1 MHSQCSTSLC
11 IITINFYLA
20 KRDSRHTSID
30 SVVIFGEVIMNFERL
45 VLKDWQQFSDVDIK
59 FHPRVT
65 ILTGSNGS
73 GKTTVLSLLA
83 RHQGWQHF
91 SLATPKTDLISK
103 GLKYFS
109 LTRLFKKDA
118 SLDRSVGSI
127 TYTNEYIA
135 RILAPDVGSP
145 QYQLEIHNQQS
156 VRLFFIP
163 SHRQTF
169 SYRRVAEINTTR
181 KERRTAFDEVQN
193 SQIQRHSGYG
203 GNEPTS
209 YLMKR
214 TLLGWVI
221 NGYGVHSGTKTI
233 MPPDSQQIKN
243 FEGFCDVLRLI
254 LPESLG
260 FEDIEVR
267 DYEIVFSCNGG
278 EDEFLL
284 ETASGGISALID
296 IAWQIFMFD
305 TDAKEPFAV
314 VIDEVENHLHPSMQR
329 TLLPNLLAAFPHTK
343 FIVSTHSPLIVTSVE
358 DAYVYALRYDASKKI
373 CSSLLDF
380 RLEVRNAVDIL
391 DEVLGVSTT
400 IPAWAIGK
408 LTSILQKH
416 SDKDPTSESLAE
428 LRADLVQAGLGR
440 LLPQAIGA
448 IAEARK

>member
-1 MHSQCSTSLC
+1 MS
-11 IITINFYLA
+11 
-20 KRDSRHTSID
+20 
-30 SVVIFGEVIMNFERL
+30 FEGL
-45 VLKDWQQFSDVDIK
+45 TLKDWQQFSDIDIK

-73 GKTTVLSLLA
+73 GKTTILSLLA

-91 SLATPKTDLISK
+91 SLATPKTDLLTQT
-103 GLKYFS
+103 LKYFS
-109 LTRLFKKDA
+109 LTRLLKKGL
-118 SLDRSVGSI
+118 SSDRSVGTL
-127 TYTNEYIA
+127 TYSNLTTAN
-135 RILAPDVGSP
+135 ILAPDVGSP
-145 QYQLEIHNQQS
+145 QYQLQIDNQQYA
-156 VRLFFIP
+156 RLFFIP

-169 SYRRVAEINTTR
+169 SYRRVSEINTTR
-181 KERRTAFDEVQN
+181 KEKRTAFDEIHN
-193 SQIQRHSGYG
+193 SNVQRHSGYG
-203 GNEPTS
+203 GNEPSS

-221 NGYGVHSGTKTI
+221 NGYGVRNGDKII
-233 MPPDSQQIKN
+233 MPADLQQINN
-243 FEGFCDVLRLI
+243 FEGFCAVLRLV

-260 FEDIEVR
+260 FDTIEVR

-305 TDAKEPFAV
+305 TDTKEPFAV

-329 TLLPNLLAAFPHTK
+329 NLLPNLLAAFPHAK

-358 DAYVYALRYDASKKI
+358 EANVYALRYNSSKKI
-373 CSSLLDF
+373 SSHLLDF
-380 RLEVRNAVDIL
+380 SSEVMNAVDIL

-408 LTSILQKH
+408 LTLILQKH
-416 SDKDPTSESLAE
+416 NGQDPTPESLEE
-428 LRADLVQAGLGR
+428 LRSELIQAGLGR

>member
-1 MHSQCSTSLC
+1 VGT
-11 IITINFYLA
+11 
-20 KRDSRHTSID
+20 
-30 SVVIFGEVIMNFERL
+30 
-45 VLKDWQQFSDVDIK
+45 
-59 FHPRVT
+59 
-65 ILTGSNGS
+65 LTYSNL
-73 GKTTVLSLLA
+73 TTA
-83 RHQGWQHF
+83 
-91 SLATPKTDLISK
+91 
-103 GLKYFS
+103 
-109 LTRLFKKDA
+109 
-118 SLDRSVGSI
+118 
-127 TYTNEYIA
+127 N
-135 RILAPDVGSP
+135 ILAPDVGSP
-145 QYQLEIHNQQS
+145 QYQLQIDNQQYA
-156 VRLFFIP
+156 RLFFIP

-169 SYRRVAEINTTR
+169 SYRRVSEINTTR
-181 KERRTAFDEVQN
+181 KEKRTAFDEIHN
-193 SQIQRHSGYG
+193 SNVQRHSGYG
-203 GNEPTS
+203 GNEPSS

-221 NGYGVHSGTKTI
+221 NGYGVRNGDKII
-233 MPPDSQQIKN
+233 MPADLQQINN
-243 FEGFCDVLRLI
+243 FEGFCAVLRLV

-260 FEDIEVR
+260 FDTIEVR

-329 TLLPNLLAAFPHTK
+329 NLLPNLLAAFPHAK

-358 DAYVYALRYDASKKI
+358 EANVYALRYNSSKKI
-373 CSSLLDF
+373 SSHLLDF
-380 RLEVRNAVDIL
+380 RSEVMNAVDIL

-408 LTSILQKH
+408 LTLILQKH
-416 SDKDPTSESLAE
+416 NGQDPTPESLEE
-428 LRADLVQAGLGR
+428 LRSELIQAGLGR

>member
-1 MHSQCSTSLC
+1 
-11 IITINFYLA
+11 
-20 KRDSRHTSID
+20 
-30 SVVIFGEVIMNFERL
+30 MNFERL
-45 VLKDWQQFSDVDIK
+45 TLKDWQQFSDIDIC

-73 GKTTVLSLLA
+73 GKTTILSLLA
-83 RHQGWQHF
+83 RHQGWQHI

-109 LTRLFKKDA
+109 LTRIINKHKN
-118 SLDRSVGSI
+118 LDRKIGTL
-127 TYTNEYIA
+127 TYTNQSEA
-135 RILAPDVGSP
+135 TILAPEVGSP
-145 QYQLEIHNQQS
+145 QYQLQIDNQQQA
-156 VRLFFIP
+156 RLFFIP

-169 SYRRVAEINTTR
+169 SYRRVSEINTTR
-181 KERRTAFDEVQN
+181 KERRTAFDEIQSSN
-193 SQIQRHSGYG
+193 IQRHSGYAV
-203 GNEPTS
+203 NEPNS
-209 YLMKR
+209 FLMKR

-221 NGYGVHSGTKTI
+221 NGYGVRNGEKII
-233 MPPDSQQIKN
+233 MPADPLQINN
-243 FEGFCDVLRLI
+243 FEGFCEVLRLV

-260 FEDIEVR
+260 FESIEVR

-314 VIDEVENHLHPSMQR
+314 VIDEIENHLHPSMQR
-329 TLLPNLLAAFPHTK
+329 NLLPNLLAAFPHTK
-343 FIVSTHSPLIVTSVE
+343 FIISTHSPLIVTSVE
-358 DAYVYALRYDASKKI
+358 DAYVYALRYNSSKKI
-373 CSSLLDF
+373 CSYLLDF
-380 RLEVRNAVDIL
+380 KLEVKNAVDIL

-408 LTSILQKH
+408 LTSILKKH
-416 SDKDPTSESLAE
+416 TETDPTPESLAE
-428 LRADLVQAGLGR
+428 LRSELVQAGLGR

>member
-1 MHSQCSTSLC
+1 
-11 IITINFYLA
+11 
-20 KRDSRHTSID
+20 
-30 SVVIFGEVIMNFERL
+30 MNFERL
-45 VLKDWQQFSDVDIK
+45 ILKDWQQFSDIDIN
-59 FHPRVT
+59 FHSRAT

-73 GKTTVLSLLA
+73 GKTTILSLLA

-91 SLATPKTDLISK
+91 SLATPKTDLVSK
-103 GLKYFS
+103 SLRYFS
-109 LTRLFKKDA
+109 LTRFFKKEKNT
-118 SLDRSVGSI
+118 DRKVGSL
-127 TYTNEYIA
+127 TYTNQVIA
-135 RILAPDVGSP
+135 SIYAPEVGSP
-145 QYQLEIHNQQS
+145 QYQLQFDNQQN
-156 VRLFFIP
+156 VQFFFIP

-169 SYRRVAEINTTR
+169 TYRRVSEINTTR

-193 SQIQRHSGYG
+193 SNIQRHSGFS

-221 NGYGVHSGTKTI
+221 NGYGVQSIDKVI
-233 MPPDSQQIKN
+233 MPADPQQIRN
-243 FEGFCDVLRLI
+243 FEGFCEVLRLV

-260 FEDIEVR
+260 FENIEVR
-267 DYEIVFSCNGG
+267 DYEIVFSCNDG

-329 TLLPNLLAAFPHTK
+329 NLLPNLLAAFPHTK

-358 DAYVYALRYDASKKI
+358 DAHVYALKYDSSKKI
-373 CSSLLDF
+373 RSHLLDF
-380 RLEVRNAVDIL
+380 RLEVKNAVDIL

-400 IPAWAIGK
+400 LPAWAVGK
-408 LTSILQKH
+408 LTSILHKH
-416 SDKDPTSESLAE
+416 TEKDPTSESLAE
-428 LRADLVQAGLGR
+428 LRAELVQAGLGK